1 MLDELREAVRKFPFE
16 PFWIELSSG
25 TEIPIPHPDH
35 VWVRERRAVVED
47 DRGTI
52 HILSPPA
59 HHAHSLETWP
69 NLVVNLFEAQFA
81 HLQAQSSLSS

>member
-1 MLDELREAVRKFPFE
+1 MPDELREAVRKAPFE

-35 VWVRERRAVVED
+35 VWVRERRAVFED

-52 HILSPPA
+52 HILSPLHIMRIRSQP
-59 HHAHSLETWP
+59 S
-69 NLVVNLFEAQFA
+69 
-81 HLQAQSSLSS
+81 QASP

>member
-1 MLDELREAVRKFPFE
+1 MLDELREAVRKVPFE

-25 TEIPIPHPDH
+25 TEIPIPHSDH

-52 HILSPPA
+52 HIPSPLHITRIRSQP
-59 HHAHSLETWP
+59 SQTSP
-69 NLVVNLFEAQFA
+69 
-81 HLQAQSSLSS
+81 

>member
-1 MLDELREAVRKFPFE
+1 MLDELREAVRKVPFE

-25 TEIPIPHPDH
+25 TEIPIPHSDH

-52 HILSPPA
+52 HILSPLHITRIRSQP
-59 HHAHSLETWP
+59 SQTSP
-69 NLVVNLFEAQFA
+69 
-81 HLQAQSSLSS
+81 